1 MVKFVC
7 KGCNYRF
14 DSETAFECPYCGQ
27 EESIEKEQS
36 AGELLQDV
44 KRLLEN

>member
-14 DSETAFECPYCGQ
+14 EGDGAYDCPYCGN
-27 EESIEKEQS
+27 EGIEKEKD
-36 AGELLQDV
+36 AGALLEDVNELL
-44 KRLLEN
+44 RN

>member
-7 KGCNYRF
+7 KNCNYRF
-14 DSETAFECPYCGQ
+14 DSEDAFECPYCGQ

-36 AGELLQDV
+36 AGELLQEINDI
-44 KRLLEN
+44 LND